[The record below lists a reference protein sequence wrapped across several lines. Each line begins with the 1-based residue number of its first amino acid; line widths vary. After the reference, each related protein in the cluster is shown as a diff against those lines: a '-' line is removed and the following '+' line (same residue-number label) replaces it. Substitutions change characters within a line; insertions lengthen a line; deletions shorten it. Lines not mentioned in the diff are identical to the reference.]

1 MASLSWPASPIHV
14 VTGLGVDQLRRS
26 RPTRFDRYTKP
37 ASQIP
42 CSLINTPR
50 RIGYVGRPT
59 AFGRYV
65 FHTPGEK
72 RNYVVGLWAFAALRT
87 VIMCYNVDA
96 NWYFHLPVATVERR
110 YTCPVL
116 YWCCTDPNVDI
127 RGPPIHLQLV
137 EGCCNLLEEIGRKL
151 NWGCFFWQINKTHQS
166 YLQICS
172 VCHEM
177 QQWRRRYLVV
187 VGAIKGWGMGRG
199 VPSPWG
205 KGLKPPPRKFS
216 DFWRENDVFW
226 CIFGT
231 IFSNCS

>member
-137 EGCCNLLEEIGRKL
+137 RDAAIYWKRLEESWTGDVSFDKSTKRIS
-151 NWGCFFWQINKTHQS
+151 H
-166 YLQICS
+166 ICKFAVYAMRCNS
-172 VCHEM
+172 G
-177 QQWRRRYLVV
+177 
-187 VGAIKGWGMGRG
+187 VGGI
-199 VPSPWG
+199 
-205 KGLKPPPRKFS
+205 
-216 DFWRENDVFW
+216 
-226 CIFGT
+226 
-231 IFSNCS
+231 